1 MCFLMALSAI
11 GCSNIT
17 VTEDNKSS
25 GDNSSIPKDGI
36 VSEEVFKELKDSGD
50 MQLFNGSNDDFTYQW
65 MFMGTDIS
73 TPRDLNLLVNPTS
86 TDLETVKKEADTDK
100 VYGFKFGEE
109 SSLDAK
115 TALSIIYK
123 DDLKCT
129 AADIY
134 QVENGK
140 LKKIT
145 TATVETSEG
154 TTFNFSLKDRKGEFY
169 IVGSDP
175 K

>member
-65 MFMGTDIS
+65 MFMGTDIN
-73 TPRDLNLLVNPTS
+73 TPRDLNLLVNPAS

-115 TALSIIYK
+115 TALSIIYIK
-123 DDLKCT
+123 SKM
-129 AADIY
+129 
-134 QVENGK
+134 E
-140 LKKIT
+140 
-145 TATVETSEG
+145 
-154 TTFNFSLKDRKGEFY
+154 SLKR
-169 IVGSDP
+169 
-175 K
+175 